1 MSDLLTIPG
10 IGPATKAALEARG
23 IHTKSDLA
31 QTRVEDLLNI
41 RGVSISR
48 AEAMIRAAQNLPD
61 DQGEPAV
68 HTEPTPAQPT
78 AAEARG
84 THGMQPKRK
93 APQLAFEPAA
103 RTNGEAESEP
113 KSDVEIDS
121 TDNVVRLN
129 PKAFKGHTP
138 SRLKALKQKK
148 KIAKAKLKVAKVKLR
163 AAIKAL
169 EKEKE
174 KKAARKLQ
182 SAKKKAKN
190 RCKA

>member
-1 MSDLLTIPG
+1 MKIESSDFSHDGVLPAEFAFGRPG
-10 IGPATKAALEARG
+10 
-23 IHTKSDLA
+23 
-31 QTRVEDLLNI
+31 
-41 RGVSISR
+41 
-48 AEAMIRAAQNLPD
+48 

-68 HTEPTPAQPT
+68 HTEPSPAQPT

-84 THGMQPKRK
+84 TPGIQPEQK

-103 RTNGEAESEP
+103 RTSGEAESEP

-121 TDNVVRLN
+121 ADNVVRLN
-129 PKAFKGHTP
+129 PKAFEGHTP
-138 SRLKALKQKK
+138 SQLKALKQKK

-163 AAIKAL
+163 VAIKAL
-169 EKEKE
+169 EKAKEEKKKE

-182 SAKKKAKN
+182 SAKKKAKA